1 MKRLIYI
8 LLIVH
13 AVCIVHAQETTMVL
27 DSTHKVLPNVLL
39 ADTIRGNVK
48 EISPTISEACDTVI
62 EETSIV
68 PQTRDTLTQK
78 QLDRLFWKP
87 DPMRAVWL
95 GAIVPGLG
103 QIYNRSYWKVPIV
116 YAGLMGCAY
125 AITYTNNQY
134 IGYKNA
140 YRDIYYDNLKG
151 NVSNDPSKSY
161 IAILPEGYTIDR
173 MGGLSSYQGR
183 LKEWQNKTRRYR
195 DLSIAI
201 SVLVYALTLVDAYV
215 DAQLYDFDISDDL
228 TLNVYPQLYYDLY
241 NQRTAEVKLAL
252 TF

>member
-1 MKRLIYI
+1 MHIVCTIY
-8 LLIVH
+8 
-13 AVCIVHAQETTMVL
+13 AQETAIAL
-27 DSTHKVLPNVLL
+27 DSTHKVVSKILL
-39 ADTIRGNVK
+39 TDTIRGTVK

-62 EETSIV
+62 EEVSIV

-78 QLDRLFWKP
+78 QLDRLFWNP
-87 DPMRAVWL
+87 NPMRAVWL

-201 SVLVYALTLVDAYV
+201 SVVVYALTLVDAYV
-215 DAQLYDFDISDDL
+215 DAQLFDFDISNDL
-228 TLNVYPQLYYDLY
+228 SLDITPQLYYDMHH
-241 NQRTAEVKLAL
+241 QRTAEVKLAIR
-252 TF
+252 F